1 MRFLMSETEPAPGLN
16 TVGLRFAEDGTFE
29 VARTKLNSCFGC
41 GQDNPSGLRLRFRLL
56 AEGPVGDGVPAAAVT
71 VGTVVEVPAA
81 FCGVDGVVHGGIQA
95 TILDEVSGVAA
106 QLALPT
112 GAATLPCVTADLA
125 LRFRRP
131 VTQQQAVRA
140 EASVERIEGRNIFV
154 AARILDQDGAVLT
167 TAASRW
173 VQLSA

>member
-1 MRFLMSETEPAPGLN
+1 MSDVEPAARLIGEIGEVGEIGRN
-16 TVGLRFAEDGTFE
+16 TDGLRFAADGTFE

-56 AEGPVGDGVPAAAVT
+56 GSGA
-71 VGTVVEVPAA
+71 VGTEVEVPAA

-106 QLALPT
+106 QLALPA
-112 GAATLPCVTADLA
+112 GALSLPCVTADLA
-125 LRFRRP
+125 LRFRQP
-131 VTQQQAVRA
+131 VTHMRAVRA
-140 EASVERIEGRNIFV
+140 EATVERVEGRNIFV
-154 AARILDQDGAVLT
+154 AAKIVDEDGSALT
-167 TAASRW
+167 SAASRW